1 MSDGVAEGDIIV
13 QWRGETQPLLA
24 TGDGIREP
32 QNRRVTI
39 DMI

>member
-1 MSDGVAEGDIIV
+1 V
-13 QWRGETQPLLA
+13 QWRGETQPLVP
-24 TGDGIREP
+24 TGDGVKEA